1 MANTT
6 HLAKLIVLFT
16 FMGLM
21 ACSNSNDWPA
31 LDESGNETAS
41 AVPTAPTEDT
51 TEAPAVVST
60 GTQKLLLNQAMTLRY
75 EKSGI
80 LESKVELPAGTQI
93 EVPENYEIKHLDFRN
108 SSGGIERSSTGFL
121 YPIKVLSVTSAFAS
135 QFPTTRI
142 AEVNRTAG
150 GLFLFA
156 SIVGSIQGTEG
167 SFAPVVGGVPG
178 AGFLAHYGPSGKPK
192 IWTGPGRLRLRGQR
206 SDMDFPMSPARN
218 FNLSFC
224 AKHISVLATVLRRT
238 SVRPK
243 AMSCCG
249 RTLPPW

>member
-51 TEAPAVVST
+51 TEAPAVVSS

-121 YPIKVLSVTSAFAS
+121 YPIKVLSVTPAFAS

-142 AEVNRTAG
+142 AEINRTPG

-192 IWTGPGRLRLRGQR
+192 FKYTNSVIKRFGPGLDDCDSGDSGPTWIFQRPLRG
-206 SDMDFPMSPARN
+206 
-218 FNLSFC
+218 
-224 AKHISVLATVLRRT
+224 ISI
-238 SVRPK
+238 
-243 AMSCCG
+243 
-249 RTLPPW
+249 